1 MAVEDVAIFRG
12 IADFTIVDPC
22 DAVDT
27 EQATEAIAE
36 YDGPVYMR
44 IPRVNVPVVLDEYGY
59 QFELG
64 KAQMLHDGADVLFI
78 STGLMTTR
86 AILAARQLKS
96 DSIDCAVLH
105 VPTIKPLDTATIL
118 EACRKPGRL
127 VVVAENHSVIGG
139 LGEAI
144 ATTLVSNGVAPTAF
158 RQIGLPDV
166 FLDAGT
172 LQTLHNRYGFSVDE
186 VCKSVRGW
194 LK

>member
-1 MAVEDVAIFRG
+1 M
-12 IADFTIVDPC
+12 
-22 DAVDT
+22 
-27 EQATEAIAE
+27 
-36 YDGPVYMR
+36 
-44 IPRVNVPVVLDEYGY
+44 
-59 QFELG
+59 
-64 KAQMLHDGADVLFI
+64 
-78 STGLMTTR
+78 
-86 AILAARQLKS
+86 
-96 DSIDCAVLH
+96 
-105 VPTIKPLDTATIL
+105 
-118 EACRKPGRL
+118 
-127 VVVAENHSVIGG
+127 IGG